1 MVQLAVEAAVE
12 AAAEALAEAEVVAAG
27 VMVPLRRWAA
37 LAAPEVVL
45 AQVPVPVPVP
55 VRAPAPVLAVE
66 GFVAHF
72 ESV

>member
-1 MVQLAVEAAVE
+1 ME

-45 AQVPVPVPVP
+45 AQVPVPVPV
-55 VRAPAPVLAVE
+55 RAPAPVLAVE